1 MNRLNN
7 PFTPGAGALPPELAG
22 RAQVIEDGRVL
33 SGRVLRGRYEKSLL
47 LIGLRGVGKTVL
59 LKHLSETARHDGVIP
74 VLVEVRNARSDIE
87 ELALRLKEALSLIDF
102 ASKVKSSVN
111 YAFSVLKNFIKAFSI
126 NLGEFGI
133 SVEMQ
138 PSAASS
144 GNMELDLSE
153 VLLACARAAQ
163 DSSTALGLYI
173 DEFQNLDIEATRGII
188 VALHRAAQDNLP
200 LYLVGSGL
208 PSIRALV
215 GKSKTYAERM
225 FNYAAIGALEEADV
239 DAAIT
244 IPLNGSGLNVEAR
257 AIQTVY
263 EYTKGYPY
271 FLQEFGYQIWIEMEA
286 GTVTAEDIRRFAP
299 AVELR
304 LDANFFDVRFD
315 RVSNAERVMLRHM
328 AEFPEGEPISTA
340 ELSERMGRSATAISP
355 MRASLIRKGMIYSPS
370 HGTIAYTVPLFGD
383 YLKRVMPTI

>member
-87 ELALRLKEALSLIDF
+87 ELALRLKEALSLIDY